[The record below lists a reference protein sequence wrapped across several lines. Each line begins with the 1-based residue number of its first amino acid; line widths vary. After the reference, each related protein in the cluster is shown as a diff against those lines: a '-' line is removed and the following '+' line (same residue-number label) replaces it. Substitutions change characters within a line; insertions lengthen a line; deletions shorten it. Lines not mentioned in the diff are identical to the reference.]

1 MAAQPQR
8 DDPSPITPTDVAGR
22 RFPLARRGYD
32 PTQVGLYLEVVA
44 ERLAQLETE
53 VREQRTRSELMERR
67 STSAQEAAYAR
78 IFRHL
83 TDVVRAA
90 DEAAVSIRIEAEAEA
105 RRMTGTAREEAALI
119 RAQAKAEAARIV
131 ATARA
136 EISRSGSAEGLDEL
150 DLRLDLRALD
160 LLEDSD
166 LGI

>member
-1 MAAQPQR
+1 
-8 DDPSPITPTDVAGR
+8 
-22 RFPLARRGYD
+22 
-32 PTQVGLYLEVVA
+32 VVA

>member
-1 MAAQPQR
+1 VAAQPQR
-8 DDPSPITPTDVAGR
+8 EDLSPITPANVAGR
-22 RFPLARRGYD
+22 RFPLSRRGYD
-32 PTQVGLYLEVVA
+32 PAQVGQFLELVA

-53 VREQRTRSELMERR
+53 VREQLTRTELLERR

-105 RRMTGTAREEAALI
+105 RRVAAKAREEAVRI

-136 EISRSGSAEGLDEL
+136 ETDRSASSEGIDEI
-150 DLRLDLRALD
+150 DLRLDLRVLD

-166 LGI
+166 RGN